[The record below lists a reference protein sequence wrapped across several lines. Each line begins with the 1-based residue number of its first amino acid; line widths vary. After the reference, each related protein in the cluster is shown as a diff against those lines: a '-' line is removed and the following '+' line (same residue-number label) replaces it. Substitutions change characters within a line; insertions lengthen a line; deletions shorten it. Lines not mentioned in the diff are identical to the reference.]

1 MNKTMKSVV
10 AFAMVSALAGTALFA
25 APKPNGK
32 HHSRPAVE
40 GEVKG
45 PEAEFQTLIGK
56 VKVNKAGFVTLT
68 TDEDN
73 RYVLTVPENIEKL
86 AKAAGK
92 GVEEVCSY
100 LEQTQYKEAASSLNV
115 SISAFE
121 KWCDDFQ
128 IKSLK
133 PQKWEPFTIGP
144 LVAYILARQNE
155 IKAVRMILSA
165 KQNDLDIQMIKER
178 LREMYV

>member
-73 RYVLTVPENIEKL
+73 RYVLTVPENIENPSMKELKL
-86 AKAAGK
+86 KDGKRMVLSGKLNKESQVFTVVKIGFMSTNAGDAK
-92 GVEEVCSY
+92 
-100 LEQTQYKEAASSLNV
+100 
-115 SISAFE
+115 
-121 KWCDDFQ
+121 
-128 IKSLK
+128 
-133 PQKWEPFTIGP
+133 
-144 LVAYILARQNE
+144 
-155 IKAVRMILSA
+155 
-165 KQNDLDIQMIKER
+165 
-178 LREMYV
+178 